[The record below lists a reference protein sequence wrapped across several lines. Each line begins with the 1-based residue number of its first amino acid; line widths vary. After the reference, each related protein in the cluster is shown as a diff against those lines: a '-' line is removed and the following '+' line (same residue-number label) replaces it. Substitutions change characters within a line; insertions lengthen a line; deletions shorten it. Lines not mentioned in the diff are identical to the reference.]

1 MNVID
6 FHSFYTLLMLVVFV
20 GICIWAWSSK
30 RKKFFNDAANLPF
43 ADEETSD
50 RSVLKLQEEEEN
62 KK

>member
-6 FHSFYTLLMLVVFV
+6 FHSYYTLLMLVVFV
-20 GICIWAWSSK
+20 GIFIWAWSSK

>member
-1 MNVID
+1 MNTID
-6 FHSFYTLLMLVVFV
+6 FHSYYTLLMLVVFV

-30 RKKFFNDAANLPF
+30 RNKFFSDAANLPF